1 MDNIF
6 TERFWRTYKYE
17 EVYLKEYE
25 SPKVCRQETARYIE
39 HYNNCRPHMAL
50 KGKVPV
56 EVYFVKES
64 SK

>member
-25 SPKVCRQETARYIE
+25 NPRVCRKETGRYIE
-39 HYNNCRPHMAL
+39 HYNDCRPHAAL
-50 KGKVPV
+50 KDKTPS
-56 EVYFVKES
+56 EVYFRI
-64 SK
+64 